1 MRAALIWI
9 FGSAF
14 VAANGHAQVPRPVT
28 WSEVTGQSWS
38 KLAKDRTG
46 AVIRQVDGRYSRDS
60 RMKIEPGERDVLV
73 QSPAR
78 HGYQGT
84 ERHFRLR
91 AEPCRRYYINAQF
104 RTTTGIDWEPVVAK
118 TEPIIGCQLPARN

>member
-84 ERHFRLR
+84 E
-91 AEPCRRYYINAQF
+91 P
-104 RTTTGIDWEPVVAK
+104 TGIDWEPVVAK